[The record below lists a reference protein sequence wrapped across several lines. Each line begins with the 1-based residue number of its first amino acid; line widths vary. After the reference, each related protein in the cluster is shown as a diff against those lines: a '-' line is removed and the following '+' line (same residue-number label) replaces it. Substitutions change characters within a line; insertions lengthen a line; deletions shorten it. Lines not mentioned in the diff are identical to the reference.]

1 MPDGKIRYLT
11 NERRIDNLSQ
21 ERFLQNRYNDSDKQQ
36 EEIKK

>member
-1 MPDGKIRYLT
+1 MYAKIPHLT
-11 NERRIDNLSQ
+11 NHRQIDTLSQ